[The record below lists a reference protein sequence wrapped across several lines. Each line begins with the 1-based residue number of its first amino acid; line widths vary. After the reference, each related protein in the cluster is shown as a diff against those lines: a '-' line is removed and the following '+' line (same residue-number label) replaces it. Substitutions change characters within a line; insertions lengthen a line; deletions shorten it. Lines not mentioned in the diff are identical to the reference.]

1 MDPAVILKYRR
12 LLTTDFPNSGELEQP
27 AVFVE
32 AIGGKLINCGNTGNY
47 MQLFVQLNQ
56 DSIEDIKY
64 RCSCEPSANVA
75 VELLCELSRHQ
86 PLSAIK
92 QLTIDDFFQ
101 AVGSRDEEFG
111 KKAEGLLE
119 LLDQAIERYLHP
131 LDSRQPHKEESA
143 QSKPINWDG
152 RLTPS

>member
-75 VELLCELSRHQ
+75 VEILCELSRHQ
-86 PLSAIK
+86 PLSVIK
-92 QLTIDDFFQ
+92 QLTREETTDLKR
-101 AVGSRDEEFG
+101 AETTTGSPKRKSSSTLMTSQVSD
-111 KKAEGLLE
+111 L
-119 LLDQAIERYLHP
+119 
-131 LDSRQPHKEESA
+131 A
-143 QSKPINWDG
+143 Q
-152 RLTPS
+152 